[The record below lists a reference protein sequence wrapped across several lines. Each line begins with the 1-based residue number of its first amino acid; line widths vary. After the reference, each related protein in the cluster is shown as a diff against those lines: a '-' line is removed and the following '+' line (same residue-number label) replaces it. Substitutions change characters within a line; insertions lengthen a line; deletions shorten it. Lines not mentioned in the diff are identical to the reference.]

1 MSQQVDVTVNCP
13 NCGNSYNSKLFR
25 TVWGEHE
32 SLRSRVMNDEIN
44 ILECPHCH
52 HSFHAPMAMLYVDA
66 VKKFAVWWEPAYDS
80 QIDEMTAGFSRM
92 LGSGNYYENAPRIT
106 DWHEFKET
114 INKYY
119 RGELKGQSEE
129 VSRRQSQAMINLIGD
144 LAKSS
149 RAKQST
155 KSGCLSSVI
164 LIVVIASVAMLTTV
178 CLLEI

>member
-1 MSQQVDVTVNCP
+1 
-13 NCGNSYNSKLFR
+13 
-25 TVWGEHE
+25 
-32 SLRSRVMNDEIN
+32 
-44 ILECPHCH
+44 
-52 HSFHAPMAMLYVDA
+52 MAMLYVDA

-178 CLLEI
+178 CLL